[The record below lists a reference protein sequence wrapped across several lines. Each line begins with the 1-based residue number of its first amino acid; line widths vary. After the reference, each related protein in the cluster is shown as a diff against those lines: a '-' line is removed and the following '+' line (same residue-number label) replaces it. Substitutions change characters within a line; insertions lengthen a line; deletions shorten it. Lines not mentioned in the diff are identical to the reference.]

1 MRYTDHLLHLK
12 FIFCIT
18 NSQEESSKIFILS
31 LLERFVSSS
40 VTFVTNKDGSLEVD
54 SPGEYFLLIKSQK
67 CQTPMF
73 NYRSEI
79 RESGDST
86 PDSTILSHQT
96 SQRASVITL
105 SLSHISLSSSDH
117 NEG

>member
-79 RESGDST
+79 RERRFHSCLHNIIS
-86 PDSTILSHQT
+86 PDKPESKRYQT
-96 SQRASVITL
+96 VTVTHFTEFQ
-105 SLSHISLSSSDH
+105 
-117 NEG
+117 